1 MTTRTRHAV
10 GASVWTGFALGPLAW
25 GASQQTSYVL
35 ATTHCGAGQ
44 TTLILAVN
52 ALALVLALAGFGL
65 CWRGW
70 RMPEGSR
77 ETGAARSEGRF
88 TAGTGMLLSLMFA
101 AVIVAQSL
109 ANLFLGGC
117 RA

>member
-1 MTTRTRHAV
+1 MTVRTRHTV
-10 GASVWTGFALGPLAW
+10 GASIWTGFALGPLAW

-35 ATTHCGAGQ
+35 ATTHCGVGQ
-44 TTLILAVN
+44 TSLILAVN
-52 ALALVLALAGFGL
+52 AAAILLALVGFVL

-70 RMPEGSR
+70 RTPESSR
-77 ETGAARSEGRF
+77 ETGSARSERRF

-101 AVIVAQSL
+101 AVILAQGL

>member
-1 MTTRTRHAV
+1 MTPRNRHSV
-10 GASVWTGFALGPLAW
+10 GTSVWTGFALGPLAW

-35 ATTHCGAGQ
+35 ATTHCGVGQ
-44 TTLILAVN
+44 TSLILAVN
-52 ALALVLALAGFGL
+52 AVALVLALIGFGL

-70 RMPEGSR
+70 RMLEGSH
-77 ETGAARSEGRF
+77 ETGSARSERSF
-88 TAGTGMLLSLMFA
+88 TAVTGMLLSLMFA
-101 AVIVAQSL
+101 AVILAQGL